1 MYDDPDL
8 ELGHVLDLQLHE
20 FSNDVE
26 EICDLAQKEEKME
39 TGKVKFYNR
48 EKRYGFVTGDDG
60 TDYFF
65 HESMLAEGQQV
76 RDEDKVEFNATDGD
90 RGKQATDISRI
101 D

>member
-1 MYDDPDL
+1 
-8 ELGHVLDLQLHE
+8 
-20 FSNDVE
+20 
-26 EICDLAQKEEKME
+26 ME
-39 TGKVKFYNR
+39 TGKLKFYNR

-65 HESMLAEGQQV
+65 HESMLVDGQQV
-76 RDEDKVEFNATDGD
+76 RDEDKVEFNATDGG